1 MTEEEN
7 TQKTKEKIEKITKDY
22 LEHTLPKALG
32 RGYNPEKIMKLHDK
46 IDVWITEGR
55 EMDDLISRISTA
67 EEPQPEARPVLTA
80 PIIGSRSYRGKSM
93 DTGLSDV
100 LRDTL
105 NSAISLGGR
114 ASADQVSE
122 ITHRQT
128 NIESSYLRELW
139 EKGLL
144 LTRQREGRIVFY
156 STPERAIEDTL
167 KQTDKLTIDQLMTVL
182 SEYAHD
188 HRIERDTLLSIIE
201 SAKGKNIVKTE
212 GDMVSL
218 A

>member
-1 MTEEEN
+1 M
-7 TQKTKEKIEKITKDY
+7 TQKEEIIDQLTKKYMNLLPVY
-22 LEHTLPKALG
+22 LDS
-32 RGYNPEKIMKLHDK
+32 YDPEKMMKLHNELLICFMRGRN
-46 IDVWITEGR
+46 ID
-55 EMDDLISRISTA
+55 EMINKLSAI
-67 EEPQPEARPVLTA
+67 EEPKSDVRPPFTA
-80 PIIGSRSYRGKSM
+80 TIIGSRAYRSKTQ
-93 DTGLSDV
+93 DTTLSDV

-105 NSAISLGGR
+105 NSVISLGGR

-144 LTRQREGRIVFY
+144 LTRQRDGRIVFY
-156 STPERAIEDTL
+156 STPDRALEDTL
-167 KQTDKLTIDQLMTVL
+167 KQTDKLTIDQLITVI

-188 HRIERDTLLSIIE
+188 HSIERNMLLSIIE

-218 A
+218 V